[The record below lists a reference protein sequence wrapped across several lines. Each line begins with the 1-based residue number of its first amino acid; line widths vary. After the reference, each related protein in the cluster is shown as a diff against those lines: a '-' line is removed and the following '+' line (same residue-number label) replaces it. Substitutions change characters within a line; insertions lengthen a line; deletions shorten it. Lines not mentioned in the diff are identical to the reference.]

1 MKIQLRAALNE
12 LRKKKKSTF
21 AFNLQNFYQLEAC
34 VQVANDLKT
43 PVIIQFSER
52 FLRFLEEKYT
62 VEFIIKKYQ
71 TEYTYFH
78 LDHCIDIDFIK
89 FCIDSGFDSVM
100 YDGSAFAIEE
110 NIKNTLIIKR
120 YAEKSECLVEGEL
133 GKVSGVEDGFG
144 DEGSS
149 YAEIMEIVRYV
160 EETKIDLMALGIGN
174 AHGFYENLDGI
185 DISILR
191 EASEKLNPNQLFV
204 LHGGTGLPEQV
215 IKEAISLGVVKI
227 NISTQLKK
235 QTMDILKEF
244 AQNNQ
249 LFNEISYHQNMVE
262 GLAELFENYLRQYT
276 L

>member
-1 MKIQLRAALNE
+1 MRTKLRLALNE
-12 LRKKKKSTF
+12 LRRQKKSTF

-34 VQVANDLKT
+34 VKVANDLKT
-43 PVIIQFSER
+43 PIIIQFSER

-62 VEFIIKKYQ
+62 VGFIINKYQ

-78 LDHCIDIDFIK
+78 LDHCIDLDFIK

-110 NIKNTLIIKR
+110 NIKNTLIIKKH
-120 YAEKSECLVEGEL
+120 AETSGCLVEGEL

-149 YAEIMEIVRYV
+149 YAEIMEIVTYV
-160 EETKIDLMALGIGN
+160 KETNIDLMALGIGN

-185 DISILR
+185 DVSILR
-191 EASEKLNPNQLFV
+191 EASEKLHPSQLFV
-204 LHGGTGLPEQV
+204 LHGGTGLPDEV

-235 QTMDILKEF
+235 RTMDILKEF
-244 AQNNQ
+244 AAHNE
-249 LFNEISYHQNMVE
+249 LYNEISYHQNMVE
-262 GLAELFENYLRQYT
+262 GLSKLFATYLRQYT
-276 L
+276 I